1 MNELEDYLG
10 VKLISACLM
19 NLGDYN
25 NFKGWKI
32 PENEDPTKLGYLV
45 KYDSEYYSWSPK
57 EVFEKAYRPTTGL
70 NFGLA
75 LEALKLGKKV
85 TRPGWNGKNM
95 YLYLQEGSTI
105 NQVRNNHLDSIIA
118 EKGSVTINAHIDM
131 KCADGTISVGWRP
144 TNLDMF
150 ADDWQIIY

>member
-10 VKLISACLM
+10 VKLISACPM

-45 KYDSEYYSWSPK
+45 KYNPEYISWSPK

-75 LEALKLGKKV
+75 LEALKLGE
-85 TRPGWNGKNM
+85 KNNSCR
-95 YLYLQEGSTI
+95 LE
-105 NQVRNNHLDSIIA
+105 
-118 EKGSVTINAHIDM
+118 
-131 KCADGTISVGWRP
+131 
-144 TNLDMF
+144 
-150 ADDWQIIY
+150 WQRYVLMVKTSKYC